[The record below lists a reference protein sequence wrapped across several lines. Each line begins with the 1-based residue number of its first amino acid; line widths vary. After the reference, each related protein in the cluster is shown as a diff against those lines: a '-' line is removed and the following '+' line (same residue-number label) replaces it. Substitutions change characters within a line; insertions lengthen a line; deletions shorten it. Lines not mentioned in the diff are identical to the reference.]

1 MKIKIINDLN
11 ITRQAKEL
19 GVSVWQTPSF
29 LFIMMGVITAIVMAA
44 TYYVAKN
51 YDSPEVIVVSE
62 SIIVVVIFTIGNI
75 VISGVEQIAKLNKMK
90 SEFIAVASHQL
101 RTPLSAIK
109 WNIELLLSKPNHL
122 NDQQREEVKTIEE
135 LSQRMNKL
143 VSDLLDVA
151 RIDQGRLVLKKERFD
166 FTKIV
171 RKVIKDV
178 SSLAKSKQVRIILK
192 RGKSKL
198 PFVVGDAEKLRLVI
212 ENLLSNSIKYTTDKG
227 RVELEIT
234 KKHNSLMCSIKDNGV
249 GIPHMQQGQIFNK
262 FFRSGNVSRYQT
274 EGSGLGLY
282 IAKNIIDQ
290 SGGKIWFES
299 RENVGTTFNFSL
311 PLHTS

>member
-1 MKIKIINDLN
+1 M
-11 ITRQAKEL
+11 
-19 GVSVWQTPSF
+19 WQTPSF
-29 LFIMMGVITAIVMAA
+29 LFIMMGTITAIVMAA

-62 SIIVVVIFTIGNI
+62 SIVVAVIFIVGNI
-75 VISGVEQIAKLNKMK
+75 VISGVEQIARLNKMK

-122 NDQQREEVKTIEE
+122 NYEQREEIKTIEE

-151 RIDQGRLVLKKERFD
+151 RIDQGNLFLKKEKFD
-166 FTKIV
+166 LSKTV
-171 RKVIKDV
+171 REVLKDI
-178 SSLAKSKQVRIILK
+178 SSLAKSKRIKITFK
-192 RGKSKL
+192 RNKIKL
-198 PFVVGDAEKLRLVI
+198 PLAVGDGEKLKLVI
-212 ENLLSNSIKYTTDKG
+212 ENLLSNSIKYTVEKG
-227 RVELEIT
+227 SIELNIT
-234 KKHNSLMCSIKDNGV
+234 KKNNSLVFSIKDNGV
-249 GIPHMQQGQIFNK
+249 GIPHVQQGQIFDK
-262 FFRSGNVSRYQT
+262 FFRSNNISRYQT

-299 RENVGTTFNFSL
+299 QENVGTTFNFSL
-311 PLHTS
+311 PVYIHANMITPKLNEKEKNFSGGR